1 MEGGCKHSEL
11 GERKKTENKETRK
24 FILNL
29 SNLCLT
35 LKHDLVDKMETNKPI
50 TNTGYL
56 ATIVRFKI
64 SSEKNELNRSLRKKL
79 KGWGGGKAGRAR
91 VKKQKA
97 ERWEELKLKA
107 ERMPE
112 MH

>member
-1 MEGGCKHSEL
+1 M
-11 GERKKTENKETRK
+11 
-24 FILNL
+24 
-29 SNLCLT
+29 CLT
-35 LKHDLVDKMETNKPI
+35 LKHDLVDKMETNEPI

>member
-1 MEGGCKHSEL
+1 MNQSQTQG
-11 GERKKTENKETRK
+11 
-24 FILNL
+24 
-29 SNLCLT
+29 
-35 LKHDLVDKMETNKPI
+35 
-50 TNTGYL
+50 L

-64 SSEKNELNRSLRKKL
+64 NNEKNELNRSLRKKL
-79 KGWGGGKAGRAR
+79 KGWGMGKAGRAR

-107 ERMPE
+107 ERMAE